1 MLSVVGLAFVGVA
14 LNAATVTFARDIAPI
29 VFEHCASCHRPGQA
43 APFSLLTYDE
53 VRRRA
58 QLIAVVTKSR
68 SMPPWKPEPGYGEF
82 AGERRLS
89 DRQVELI
96 QQWVELGTPEGDVH
110 DLPPT
115 PQWVGDWQL
124 GKPDLVV
131 SMPEPYLLGSDG
143 PDVFRTFVIPIEVPT
158 GRFVKG
164 LEFHPGVP
172 RAVHH
177 ANVKIDRTRS
187 SRRLDDD
194 DPGPGFDGG
203 GGRGALFPDG
213 HFLGWTPGQ
222 APHML
227 DDTAWWLEVGSD
239 LVVEVHMMPTGK
251 PERVQLR
258 VGLFFTDDPPLRV
271 PYMVRLGRQ
280 SIDIPAGTRDYRVTD
295 SYVLPVD
302 VEVLSVQPHAHN
314 LAREMK
320 GFARLPDGTTTSLI
334 YIRDWDFR
342 WQDVYRF
349 RRPISL
355 PRGTTLTMQYTYD
368 NSADNIRNPNRPP
381 KRVTFGQTT
390 ASEMGDLW
398 LQLAAR
404 TSSDRAAL
412 DVDYAPKMLQE
423 DIAGDEKAL
432 EINPNAARLH
442 ADLAFCYLA
451 AGRTAEAIVQLEEA
465 VRLEPS
471 SAHAQYDLGT
481 TLLKQKRLDDAAE
494 HFDRALRLKPDFS
507 EAYNNRGAVQALQ
520 GRTDE
525 AIASYTEAVRLN
537 AANVEARDN
546 LASAL
551 VTRASLLA
559 QRNRIDEAIVHYRR
573 ALQLNADLPAALVDL
588 AWILATS
595 ERHDVRAPDE
605 AVRLAEHAAQVTKQ
619 QDALVLDTLAVTYFS
634 ASRLDRAIST
644 AQAALDLASTTGR
657 DDLAADIRRRLESF
671 KRERW

>member
-1 MLSVVGLAFVGVA
+1 MLSVVGLAFAGVA

-43 APFSLLTYDE
+43 APFSLLTYND

-58 QLIAVVTKSR
+58 HLIAAMTKSR

-96 QQWVELGTPEGDVH
+96 QQWVELGTPEGDVN
-110 DLPPT
+110 DLPPAPRWT
-115 PQWVGDWQL
+115 GDWQL
-124 GKPDLVV
+124 GKPDLIV

-143 PDVFRTFVIPIEVPT
+143 PDVFRTFVIPIEVST
-158 GRFVKG
+158 GRYVKG

-187 SRRLDDD
+187 SRRLDDED
-194 DPGPGFDGG
+194 LGPGFDGG

-227 DDTAWWLEVGSD
+227 DDTAWRLEAGTD

-251 PERVQLR
+251 PERVQVR
-258 VGLFFTDDPPLRV
+258 VGLFFTDEPPLRV

-280 SIDIPAGTRDYRVTD
+280 SIDIPAGTREYRVTD

-320 GFARLPDGTTTSLI
+320 GFARLPDGTTTPLI

-368 NSADNIRNPNRPP
+368 NTADNIRNPNRPP

-398 LQLAAR
+398 LQLAAH

-412 DVDYAPKMLQE
+412 DADYAPKMLQE

-451 AGRTAEAIVQLEEA
+451 AGRTADAIVQLEDA

-481 TLLKQKRLDDAAE
+481 TLLKGKRLDDAAE
-494 HFDRALRLKPDFS
+494 HFDRAIRLKPDFS
-507 EAYNNRGAVQALQ
+507 EAYNNRGAVQVLQ

-537 AANVEARDN
+537 TANVEARDN

-551 VTRASLLA
+551 ATRASLLA
-559 QRNRIDEAIVHYRR
+559 QRDRIDEAIVHYRR

-619 QDALVLDTLAVTYFS
+619 QDALVLDTLAVAYFS
-634 ASRLDRAIST
+634 ANRLDRAIST

-671 KRERW
+671 KRERR

>member
-1 MLSVVGLAFVGVA
+1 MLSVVGLMFAGVA
-14 LNAATVTFARDIAPI
+14 LNAAQVWFTRDIAPI
-29 VFEHCASCHRPGQA
+29 VFAHCAPCHRPGEA

-58 QLIAVVTKSR
+58 QLIAVMTKNR

-96 QQWVELGTPEGDVH
+96 QQWVELGTPEGDAN
-110 DLPPT
+110 DLPQAPR
-115 PQWVGDWQL
+115 WAGGWQL

-131 SMPEPYLLGSDG
+131 SMPEPYLLRSDG
-143 PDVFRTFVIPIEVPT
+143 PDVFRTFVIPIELPT
-158 GRFVKG
+158 GRYVRG
-164 LEFHPGVP
+164 LEVHPGVP

-203 GGRGALFPDG
+203 GGRDATFPDG
-213 HFLGWTPGQ
+213 HLLGWTPGQ
-222 APHML
+222 VPEML
-227 DDTAWWLEVGSD
+227 DDTAWRLDAGSD

-251 PERVQLR
+251 PERVQVS
-258 VGLFFTDDPPLRV
+258 VGLFFTDEPRPHV
-271 PYMVRLGRQ
+271 PYMLRLGRQ
-280 SIDIPAGTRDYRVTD
+280 SIDIPAGVRDYTVTD

-302 VEVLSVQPHAHN
+302 VEVLGVQPHAHN

-320 GFARLPDGTTTSLI
+320 GFARLPDGTTTWLI
-334 YIRDWDFR
+334 YVREWDFR
-342 WQDVYRF
+342 WQEVYRYS
-349 RRPISL
+349 RPISL
-355 PRGTTLTMQYTYD
+355 PRGTTLMMQYTYD

-398 LQLAAR
+398 LQVWAP
-404 TSSDRAAL
+404 TSGDRAVL
-412 DVDYAPKMLQE
+412 DRDYAPKMLQE

-432 EINPNAARLH
+432 EVNPNDARLH

-451 AGRTAEAIVQLEEA
+451 AGRAADAIVQFETA

-471 SAHAQYDLGT
+471 SPHAHYDLGT
-481 TLLKQKRLDDAAE
+481 TLLNQQRLDEAAG

-507 EAYNNRGAVQALQ
+507 EAHNNRGAVHALQ
-520 GRTDE
+520 GKIDE
-525 AIASYTEAVRLN
+525 AITSYTEALRLN
-537 AANVEARDN
+537 ASNLEARDN
-546 LASAL
+546 LAAALSA
-551 VTRASLLA
+551 RASVLA
-559 QRNRIDEAIVHYRR
+559 RRDQIDEAIAHYRR
-573 ALQLNADLPAALVDL
+573 ALQLNPDLPPALVDL

-595 ERHDVRAPDE
+595 DRREVRAPDE
-605 AVRLAEHAAQVTKQ
+605 AVRLAERAAHLTND
-619 QDALVLDTLAVTYFS
+619 QDALVLDTLAVAYFS
-634 ASRLDRAIST
+634 ADRRDRAIAT
-644 AQAALDLASTTGR
+644 AEAALALASRAGQ
-657 DDLAADIRRRLESF
+657 DQLASDIRRRLESY
-671 KRERW
+671 KHRN

>member
-1 MLSVVGLAFVGVA
+1 MLSVVGLVFAGIA
-14 LNAATVTFARDIAPI
+14 LNAAQVSFARDIAPI
-29 VFEHCASCHRPGQA
+29 VFAHCASCHRPGEA

-58 QLIAVVTKSR
+58 QLIAVMTKNR

-96 QQWVELGTPEGDVH
+96 QQWVELGTPEGDVN
-110 DLPPT
+110 DLPPA
-115 PQWVGDWQL
+115 PRWAGDWQL

-143 PDVFRTFVIPIEVPT
+143 PDVFRTFVIPIEVPA
-158 GRFVKG
+158 GRYVKG

-203 GGRGALFPDG
+203 GGRGAMFPDG

-227 DDTAWWLEVGSD
+227 ADTAWRLEAGSD
-239 LVVEVHMMPTGK
+239 LVVEVHMVPTGK
-251 PERVQLR
+251 PERVQVR
-258 VGLFFTDDPPLRV
+258 VGLFFTDEPPSRV
-271 PYMVRLGRQ
+271 PYMMRLGRQ
-280 SIDIPAGTRDYRVTD
+280 SIDIPAGTRDYSVTD

-302 VEVLSVQPHAHN
+302 VEVLGVQPHAHN

-320 GFARLPDGTTTSLI
+320 GFARLPDGTTTPLI
-334 YIRDWDFR
+334 FIREWDFR
-342 WQDVYRF
+342 WQDVYRYS
-349 RRPISL
+349 RPLVL
-355 PRGTTLTMQYTYD
+355 PRGTTLMMQYTYD
-368 NSADNIRNPNRPP
+368 NSADNVRNPNRPP
-381 KRVTFGQTT
+381 RRVTFGQTT

-398 LQLAAR
+398 LQLATR

-423 DIAGDEKAL
+423 DIAGDEKTL
-432 EINPNAARLH
+432 EISPNEPRLRS
-442 ADLAFCYLA
+442 DLAFCYLA
-451 AGRTAEAIVQLEEA
+451 AGRAAEAIVQLEDA
-465 VRLEPS
+465 VRLEPK

-481 TLLKQKRLDDAAE
+481 TLLNQKRLDEAAE
-494 HFDRALRLKPDFS
+494 HFDRALRLKRDFS

-520 GRTDE
+520 GKLDEAIASYAEALRLDRANGEARDNLGSALATRASLLARLDRTDE
-525 AIASYTEAVRLN
+525 AIA
-537 AANVEARDN
+537 
-546 LASAL
+546 
-551 VTRASLLA
+551 
-559 QRNRIDEAIVHYRR
+559 HYRR

-595 ERHDVRAPDE
+595 DRHDVHAPEE
-605 AVRLAEHAAQVTKQ
+605 AVRLAERAVQVTKR
-619 QDALVLDTLAVTYFS
+619 QDALVLETLAVAYFS
-634 ASRLDRAIST
+634 ADWLDRAVST
-644 AQAALDLASTTGR
+644 AQAALELASTTGR

-671 KRERW
+671 KRAR